1 MNVYMRGILL
11 AFLGKYTVLSLSLG
25 ILAYVIDK
33 LSSFNLENVIIV
45 ELLEKNWIVFIFT
58 LSLPIAYGLIHFAI
72 LEHYELLLQTLF
84 KKQML
89 EYTLTKKKFKNGYYE
104 VEGNPRK
111 SYDKL
116 PQNIKTEI
124 DKLDNIIY
132 QEKVPKFVDLSLA
145 SFNSLILLL
154 YGFFIKNNHYLAIG
168 LLAFFYFGF
177 FGINAY
183 SDLKKVILYDYKSL
197 FEE

>member
-1 MNVYMRGILL
+1 M
-11 AFLGKYTVLSLSLG
+11 
-25 ILAYVIDK
+25 
-33 LSSFNLENVIIV
+33 
-45 ELLEKNWIVFIFT
+45 
-58 LSLPIAYGLIHFAI
+58 
-72 LEHYELLLQTLF
+72 LEHYESILRTLF
-84 KKQML
+84 KKPML
-89 EYTLTKKKFKNGYYE
+89 EYTLTKKKFKSGYYE

-124 DKLDNIIY
+124 DKLDNLIH
-132 QEKVPKFVDLSLA
+132 QEKIPKFVDLSLA

-154 YGFFIKNNHYLAIG
+154 YGFFIKNNLYLATG
-168 LLAFFYFGF
+168 LLASFYFGF

-197 FEE
+197 FED